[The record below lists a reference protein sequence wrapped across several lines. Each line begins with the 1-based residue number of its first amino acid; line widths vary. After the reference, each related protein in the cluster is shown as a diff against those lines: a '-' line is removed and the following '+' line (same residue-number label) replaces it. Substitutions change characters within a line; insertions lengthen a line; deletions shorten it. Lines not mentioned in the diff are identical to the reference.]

1 MAVLDNP
8 VPPSEDDSYLAQQP
22 QQQQEQLAHPPQP
35 LHQHSISNASTAT
48 VDIEAWTVNAL
59 ESLSIDPIARGTGSA
74 LSIPLD
80 GGHPSESPQEQ
91 QPVLQMKLRG
101 VGFDGVGT
109 TVTPPRRPPSRRDSI
124 KRREAMRMG
133 KEGSRQRRRWENDH
147 LLHVPGA
154 QPPEPADFQVRPTY
168 PVLPT
173 VPYQLASFWDR
184 GLRDHVEER
193 KAAFAA
199 HRKAHIPGVGVN
211 SAVPELGHIPQNLR
225 ATVKRTPAAKSWL
238 RVLEEPLRQF
248 VVERGL
254 AREPDASA
262 IVDSSD
268 EETDPDDEEIVFVG
282 RNGRMRDGKP
292 PSEEAA
298 PWKKASRQTTDLKKP
313 AEKGMVLDTAEDDA
327 GGAFKRWLT
336 HSISDYYGLDS
347 KSVMVGGGNPGNPG
361 KRVIF
366 VCAKPKLLQKQ
377 QTPNIHKQNHKPP
390 SRTQQPVLPPPLW
403 EMF

>member
-1 MAVLDNP
+1 MAILNTS
-8 VPPSEDDSYLAQQP
+8 VPPSEDGSFIEQQP
-22 QQQQEQLAHPPQP
+22 QQQPAHPSQP
-35 LHQHSISNASTAT
+35 LHQHTISNASTAT
-48 VDIEAWTVNAL
+48 VDIEAWTVSAL
-59 ESLSIDPIARGTGSA
+59 ESLSIAPVARGTGNA

-80 GGHPSESPQEQ
+80 GSHPSDKTPPEQ
-91 QPVLQMKLRG
+91 QQPTMKLRG

-124 KRREAMRMG
+124 KKREAMRMG

-147 LLHVPGA
+147 LLHIPGA
-154 QPPEPADFQVRPTY
+154 QPPEPVDWIVRPTY

-199 HRKAHIPGVGVN
+199 HRKAHIPGVGGN
-211 SAVPELGHIPQNLR
+211 SAVPELGHVPQNLR

-254 AREPDASA
+254 AREPDTSA
-262 IVDSSD
+262 ITDSSD

-292 PSEEAA
+292 LSET
-298 PWKKASRQTTDLKKP
+298 PYKKASRQTPDSKNP
-313 AEKGMVLDTAEDDA
+313 AEKGMVLDTAEDDS

-347 KSVMVGGGNPGNPG
+347 KSVTVGNPG

-366 VCAKPKLLQKQ
+366 VCAKPKMLRKQ
-377 QTPNIHKQNHKPP
+377 MTSTTTHKHKP
-390 SRTQQPVLPPPLW
+390 QPILPPPLW

>member
-1 MAVLDNP
+1 MAVLNNP
-8 VPPSEDDSYLAQQP
+8 APPSEDGSHHE
-22 QQQQEQLAHPPQP
+22 QQQQQPPTHPPHP
-35 LHQHSISNASTAT
+35 LHQHTISNASTAT
-48 VDIEAWTVNAL
+48 VDIEAWTVSAL
-59 ESLSIDPIARGTGSA
+59 ESLSINPVARGTGNA

-80 GGHPSESPQEQ
+80 GSHPSEST
-91 QPVLQMKLRG
+91 QPVQMKLRG

-154 QPPEPADFQVRPTY
+154 QPPEPSDYVVRPTY

-173 VPYQLASFWDR
+173 VPYQLASYWDR

-193 KAAFAA
+193 IAAFAA

-211 SAVPELGHIPQNLR
+211 SAVPELGHIPQKLR

-254 AREPDASA
+254 AREPETSA
-262 IVDSSD
+262 ISDSSD
-268 EETDPDDEEIVFVG
+268 EETDPEDEEIVFVG

-298 PWKKASRQTTDLKKP
+298 AAAPWKRASRQTNDSKKP
-313 AEKGMVLDTAEDDA
+313 AEKGMVLDTAEDDS

-336 HSISDYYGLDS
+336 HTISNYYGLDS
-347 KSVMVGGGNPGNPG
+347 KSVMVGGNPG

-377 QTPNIHKQNHKPP
+377 STTGHKHKP
-390 SRTQQPVLPPPLW
+390 SVQQPILPPPLW